1 MLTFWEKFSEF
12 WQAYGPWIGASLIPT
27 LVVGLSVSPKTEEAA
42 GIIQKVWDF
51 VKMALDFLS
60 VATHKDKPG
69 TFQLPLKADALL
81 KKAKNRSTEAGLVLF
96 LVGATAGYSSMGCVS
111 WFKEEGGKVKTV
123 AIDCS
128 IASVKENAS
137 QLVPALVGIL
147 TGGSVNWKEQVK
159 VFVKE
164 FGQDA
169 TSCAM
174 QAAIN
179 RLQDPI
185 SSEPIED
192 PAAAA
197 AEGAAKGQSYIN
209 EQGWKYAD

>member
-12 WQAYGPWIGASLIPT
+12 WQAYGPWIGASLVPT
-27 LVVGLSVSPKTEEAA
+27 IVVGLSVSPKTREAA
-42 GIIQKVWDF
+42 GVIQKVWDV
-51 VKMALDFLS
+51 VKMTLDFLS

-69 TFQLPLKADALL
+69 TFQLPLKAGALL
-81 KKAKNRSTEAGLVLF
+81 KKAKDGSGEAGLVLF
-96 LVGATAGYSSMGCVS
+96 LAGATAGYSSIGCVS
-111 WFKEEGGKVKTV
+111 WFKEEGSKAKAV

-147 TGGSVNWKEQVK
+147 TGNSVNWKDQVK

-164 FGQDA
+164 FGQEA

-174 QAAIN
+174 QAAIK
-179 RLQDPI
+179 RLQDPV
-185 SSEPIED
+185 SSEPVED

-209 EQGWKYAD
+209 EQGWKYTD